1 MASLIA
7 TAARLTQVVVVT
19 HSRAMLEFLATT
31 PVADAD
37 DGTAA
42 VKLPLYKE
50 LGKTRI
56 EGVGMLTAVP
66 FNSLGQS

>member
-1 MASLIA
+1 
-7 TAARLTQVVVVT
+7 
-19 HSRAMLEFLATT
+19 MLEFLATT